1 LYHVMSSYSWIERS
15 LATIHKANWYRQVQP
30 LAGRSGAQVSLQGT
44 PVLNFASNDYLG
56 LAGDER
62 LIEAAVDAT
71 REYGSG
77 STGSRLLSGHRP
89 LHRDLEMAIAR
100 LKQTEDAI
108 VFSSGYLANL
118 GTISALVGPRDGI
131 FADAYNHSSLRQG
144 SRLSGAMV
152 QEYPHGDM
160 VALRQQLQQQRSQV
174 RRALIVTDGVF
185 SMDGDLC
192 PLPQLLE
199 LAEEYE
205 AMLLVDD
212 AHGTGVL
219 GRRGAGTVDHFHC
232 GDRPLIQMGTLSKA
246 LGSLGGYVA
255 ASASVI
261 DYLRNRAPTWI
272 YTTGL
277 SPADTAAAKAA
288 IAIVEAEPQRRQ
300 QLWTHQTYLKERLYS
315 ILAQKSQAQIG
326 PLLPS
331 NSPILCIQL
340 ADAAQAVNLGASL
353 RAAGVFLSAVRPPTV
368 PTSRLRITLM
378 ATHERDHLDRLC
390 EHLAS
395 IAA

>member
-1 LYHVMSSYSWIERS
+1 MSSYAWIERS

-30 LAGRSGAQVSLQGT
+30 IAGRTGPEVSLQGT

-62 LIEAAVDAT
+62 LIEAAVAAT
-71 REYGSG
+71 QEYGTG

-89 LHRDLEMAIAR
+89 LHRDLEIAIAR

-131 FADAYNHSSLRQG
+131 FADAYNHASLRQG

-160 VALRQQLQQQRSQV
+160 AALRQQLQQQRSQV

-192 PLPQLLE
+192 PLPQLLD
-199 LAEEYE
+199 LAQEYNC
-205 AMLLVDD
+205 MLLVDD

-219 GRRGAGTVDHFHC
+219 GRRGAGTVEHFHC

-255 ASASVI
+255 GSASVI

-277 SPADTAAAKAA
+277 SPADAAAAQAA

-300 QLWTHQTYLKERLYS
+300 QLWTHQTYLKQRLNS
-315 ILAQKSQAQIG
+315 ILKQKSQLI
-326 PLLPS
+326 PS
-331 NSPILCIQL
+331 SSPILCIQL
-340 ADAAQAVNLGASL
+340 ADAAQAVRLGATL
-353 RAAGVFLSAVRPPTV
+353 RESGLFLSAVRPPTV

-378 ATHERDHLDRLC
+378 ATHQRDHLDRLC
-390 EHLAS
+390 ESLAS
-395 IAA
+395 LAL

>member
-1 LYHVMSSYSWIERS
+1 
-15 LATIHKANWYRQVQP
+15 
-30 LAGRSGAQVSLQGT
+30 
-44 PVLNFASNDYLG
+44 
-56 LAGDER
+56 
-62 LIEAAVDAT
+62 
-71 REYGSG
+71 
-77 STGSRLLSGHRP
+77 
-89 LHRDLEMAIAR
+89 
-100 LKQTEDAI
+100 
-108 VFSSGYLANL
+108 
-118 GTISALVGPRDGI
+118 
-131 FADAYNHSSLRQG
+131 
-144 SRLSGAMV
+144 
-152 QEYPHGDM
+152 M

-315 ILAQKSQAQIG
+315 ILAHKSQAQIG